1 MKYLQGEYQILSKTN
16 LAKNVYDFVIL
27 AEEIAHLAQPGQFVH
42 LKVKGFLLRRPI
54 SICEIDPQKR
64 TIRIVFEV
72 RGEGTQHLSQLNQGE
87 LIDIMGPLG
96 NGFTKLEKQKKVVVV
111 GGGIGVPPMLEVA
124 KYYGDNATAIT
135 GFRSANAVIL
145 NEDFKRIGA
154 HLMLCTDDGT
164 MGGKGFVT
172 NALKYHLLQ
181 EHADMIY
188 ACGPQM
194 MLKGVV
200 ELAKEYNIPCE
211 VSLEERM
218 GCGVGACLVC
228 ACKTVKN
235 GNEYLAH
242 VCKDGPVFPA
252 ENVIFD

>member
-1 MKYLQGEYQILSKTN
+1 MTNYTQGEYRIISKKN
-16 LAKNVYDFVIL
+16 LAKNMYDFTIA
-27 AEEIAHLAQPGQFVH
+27 AEEIAQLAQPGQFVH
-42 LKVKGFLLRRPI
+42 IRVTGFSLRRPI
-54 SICEIDPQKR
+54 SLCEVDKEKG

-72 RGEGTQHLSQLNQGE
+72 RGEGTEQLSRLNQGDC
-87 LIDIMGPLG
+87 IDVMGPLG
-96 NGFTKLEKQKKVVVV
+96 KGFTILDPSKKIIVV

-124 KYYGDNATAIT
+124 KRYGENATAII

-145 NEDFKRIGA
+145 NEDFKKY
-154 HLMLCTDDGT
+154 HSDVMLCTDDGT
-164 MGGKGFVT
+164 MGAKGFVT
-172 NALKYHLLQ
+172 VALKHRLLK

-188 ACGPQM
+188 ACGPHV

-200 ELAKEYNIPCE
+200 EIANEYNIPCE

-235 GNEYLAH
+235 GEEYFAH
-242 VCKDGPVFPA
+242 VCKDGPVFKS
-252 ENVIFD
+252 EEVIF